1 MTGTE
6 SRSLLIK
13 EFLLDSSL
21 EWGYVVRVVTIML
34 KNTQDVQ
41 VLCHHVLLADRG
53 GGLAGELGLVLGQ
66 GGGVQAGS
74 PVNTYNL
81 EIRYRNRNQ
90 TLTLA
95 IT

>member
-21 EWGYVVRVVTIML
+21 EWGYVVL

-74 PVNTYNL
+74 QVNTYNL